1 MTSSLLVRFEPK
13 LGHLKSL
20 SRSKARESSS
30 LEKYLER
37 KLVRQQVRNNRKFVG
52 YAFNVY

>member
-1 MTSSLLVRFEPK
+1 MTSSLLVRYVPK

-20 SRSKARESSS
+20 SLSKARVLSS
-30 LEKYLER
+30 LVKYLEG